1 MADTGRWP
9 GASQLNGPDYGDAL
23 RRYEE
28 LTLLLACAPAT
39 AEAELAAHGL
49 RPVSVIY
56 GCGEK
61 PGEAKLIYQTLPDL
75 ARRAG
80 QLWGQ
85 RSGRRFTTFL
95 YARPRADEAVV
106 ELIAAVLGIAPPWW
120 RITATAH
127 PVWQVDPS
135 LRWEAGA

>member
-1 MADTGRWP
+1 M
-9 GASQLNGPDYGDAL
+9 NGPEYGDAL

-28 LTLLLACAPAT
+28 LAPLLECAPAV
-39 AEAELAAHGL
+39 AEAELAVRGL

-56 GCGEK
+56 GCGKE

-75 ARRAG
+75 ARQAG

-85 RSGRRFTTFL
+85 RSGHRFTT
-95 YARPRADEAVV
+95 YVYTGPRADEAVV
-106 ELIAAVLGIAPPWW
+106 ELIAAVLGIAPCWW

-135 LRWEAGA
+135 LSSEAGA

>member
-1 MADTGRWP
+1 MNSP
-9 GASQLNGPDYGDAL
+9 EYGDAL

-28 LTLLLACAPAT
+28 LTPLFACAPAI
-39 AEAELAAHGL
+39 AEAELAVRGL
-49 RPVSVIY
+49 RPVSVVY
-56 GCGEK
+56 GCGEEC
-61 PGEAKLIYQTLPDL
+61 GEAKLIYQTLPDL

-85 RSGRRFTTFL
+85 RSGHRFTTFL

-106 ELIAAVLGIAPPWW
+106 ELIAAVLGIAPRWW
-120 RITATAH
+120 RITATAY

-135 LRWEAGA
+135 PVWEAGA